1 MTRRLH
7 SHLKYTIP
15 PAIILSFVYRPFFTR
30 LDFYKLAFLISVAVI
45 ATIPWDD
52 YLIRQKIWTYPSNVI
67 LGPKLFSIP
76 AEEVFFFFIQ
86 TYNTTLLYLI
96 LGRTSFYPSYLVS
109 NTLQKPGN
117 YVPRNVG
124 QIIIGMLTATGFG
137 LCYKGGEGTYL
148 GLILAW
154 AGPFCLM
161 LWTFAYQ
168 FITGLP
174 YWNTIV
180 PIAIPTVYL
189 WVVDTLALRRGTWA
203 IESGTK
209 VGIHLWDGLEIEEAV
224 FFLVTNVMIIF
235 GLVAF
240 DNALAILQTFPHLF
254 PKVPNIPS
262 PLLLIKALSIPTSQY
277 DTKRIAGIQDAV
289 SRLQR
294 KSRSFFLASS
304 TFEGRLRIDLILLY
318 VKSSIVVK
326 SGRADVVQIFVLQ
339 SSG

>member
-1 MTRRLH
+1 M
-7 SHLKYTIP
+7 KFTIP
-15 PAIILSFVYRPFFTR
+15 PAIILSFLYRPFFTR
-30 LDFYKLAFLISVAVI
+30 LDLYKLTFLISIAVV

-52 YLIRQKIWTYPSNVI
+52 YLIRHKVWTYPPNVI
-67 LGPKLFSIP
+67 FGPKLLSIP

-96 LGRTSFYPSYLVS
+96 LGRTSFYPSYLAL
-109 NTLQKPGN
+109 NTSERPQNPG
-117 YVPRNVG
+117 PRTFG
-124 QIIIGMLTATGFG
+124 QLILGSLTAAGFA
-137 LCYKGGEGTYL
+137 LCYRGGEGTYL

-161 LWTFAYQ
+161 LWTLAHQ

-174 YWNTIV
+174 FINTVV
-180 PIAIPTVYL
+180 PIAIPTIYL
-189 WVVDTLALRRGTWA
+189 WVVDTLALKRGTWA

-209 VGIHLWDGLEIEEAV
+209 IGAHLWDGLDIEEAV
-224 FFLVTNVMIIF
+224 FFLITNVMIVF

-254 PKVPNIPS
+254 PNIPPIPS
-262 PLLLIKALSIPTSQY
+262 PLLLFRALLIPTSSY
-277 DTKRIAGIQDAV
+277 DTNRIIGIQQAA

-304 TFEGRLRIDLILLY
+304 TFEGCLRIDLILLY
-318 VKSSIVVK
+318 V
-326 SGRADVVQIFVLQ
+326 
-339 SSG
+339 